1 MPAGWKWG
9 PGTADGSFEGQQ
21 GCGSRLAG
29 QAVPG
34 VRGSVSGGAQ
44 AGVDLAGAIALETA
58 DDLCFRRALCGAPLD
73 VGAGRGV
80 GAHPRD
86 HDPPQ
91 GVIGLAVAAG
101 VEAVAGA
108 LARGSGDRGS
118 SAQMRP
124 GRLGP
129 QPRGVVCGGD
139 QEQGGG
145 VGADAVQ
152 GEQAGGAGGAERD
165 DQLVQA
171 LELAAGELRAS
182 SQLAQ
187 RDPGGVADGAAG
199 AGPQRC
205 GLPPGRLRCGGRTG
219 CAGRRARSGPGPWPG

>member
-1 MPAGWKWG
+1 MR
-9 PGTADGSFEGQQ
+9 PGTADESFEGQQ
-21 GCGSRLAG
+21 VRGSRISG

-34 VRGSVSGGAQ
+34 VYGSAGGRAQ
-44 AGVDLAGAIALETA
+44 VGVYLTGGVAFQAA
-58 DDLCFRRALCGAPLD
+58 DDLGLGFSFCCAAGD
-73 VGAGRGV
+73 VGAGGRV
-80 GAHPRD
+80 GAHAGEG
-86 HDPPQ
+86 DPPQ

-118 SAQMRP
+118 GAQMRP

-129 QPRGVVCGGD
+129 QPCGVVSGGD

-152 GEQAGGAGGAERD
+152 GEQAGGAGGDERD

-171 LELAAGELRAS
+171 LELAARGTARVVPARAARS
-182 SQLAQ
+182 GWRS
-187 RDPGGVADGAAG
+187 RRCCRGGAA
-199 AGPQRC
+199 AMRS
-205 GLPPGRLRCGGRTG
+205 LPPGRLRCGGRTG
-219 CAGRRARSGPGPWPG
+219 SAGRRARSRSGTWPG